1 MFEFCTR
8 GIRLGRTRQLGLIIN
23 PIAGMGGSV
32 GLKGTDGDLAGRA
45 KAMGATPV
53 AAARAA
59 AALSQ
64 LASLCPDVEVLTCP
78 GAMGADVTR
87 GIGLASEIVC
97 DTRASETSDEDTK
110 AAARA
115 ILAASPELLL
125 FVGGDGTARDIHDVV
140 DGNLPVLGVPSGVKM
155 HSAVFAATARAAGE
169 VAARYLR
176 ADDPESLLAEVEILD
191 RTDALGNSQDLSPI
205 LFGVVKVPRLGF
217 LVPGAKASRPV
228 AEPMALAAALDRAVA
243 MLHDERITLIGPGST
258 MQILAMQLGFY
269 GTLLGVDAARNGE
282 LLASDLDERRILDLI
297 ANQPARIV
305 MSIVGGQGFLFGRG
319 NQQLSPEVI
328 SQVGVENIVIVSSL
342 EKLAGLPGNCLLVDT
357 GDECVDAMLAG
368 YLPVIVSDAR
378 TVMMPVKNASS
389 EVPD

>member
-1 MFEFCTR
+1 
-8 GIRLGRTRQLGLIIN
+8 
-23 PIAGMGGSV
+23 MGGSV
-32 GLKGTDGDLAGRA
+32 GLKGTDGDLAVRA

-53 AAARAA
+53 AEDRAV

-64 LASLCPDVEVLTCP
+64 LARLCPDIEVLTCP
-78 GAMGADVTR
+78 GTMGAAATR
-87 GIGLASEIVC
+87 GTGLASEIVC
-97 DTRASETSDEDTK
+97 DTPGSETSDEDTK

-115 ILAASPELLL
+115 ILAASPDLLL

-140 DGNLPVLGVPSGVKM
+140 DEKLPVLGVPSGVKM
-155 HSAVFAATARAAGE
+155 HSAVFAATPRAAGE

-191 RTDALGNSQDLSPI
+191 RSDVVGNGQDLSPK
-205 LFGVVKVPRLGF
+205 LFGVVKAPRLGF

-228 AEPMALAAALDRAVA
+228 AEPMALAAALDRVA
-243 MLHDERITLIGPGST
+243 EMLHDERVTLIGPGST
-258 MQILAMQLGFY
+258 MQMLAKQLGFD

-297 ANQPARIV
+297 AGEPARIV
-305 MSIVGGQGFLFGRG
+305 VSIVGGQGFLFGRG

-357 GDECVDAMLAG
+357 GDESVDAMLAG

-389 EVPD
+389 ELPD